1 MIVIPIS
8 PLYIQAANRL
18 KIKKGALEEDKSFR
32 ARTIYSICAL
42 MGYTSLF
49 DVVENDDGSEELVSI
64 VHVKRRIQ
72 NILNAYLELY
82 PDLTEHF
89 KDHRIKFEDF
99 IVDLMIKTSTIYHS
113 PYHVAKSMLNTAA
126 VGNIL
131 FQRGID
137 PEDIDYISGVGFY
150 SINNNDK
157 SSSLES
163 LKELY
168 GIENIDLETKLQQVI
183 SMAHWSALNEH
194 GPELEFLNLSPR
206 KGEKYWISY
215 LDKNVDMLLA
225 RTTDK
230 STREY
235 YLYKND
241 DKPAISKLAPWM
253 LKDGTVT
260 QLARAILKKN
270 GTLPPISYMYDGDVV
285 KVEIG
290 YMLPRNEEKMFLL
303 YTWPFVDKKIN
314 NPFFRIMSR
323 DIFLIFKELLSSQ
336 GYTFEEL
343 FDNNKQPKLK

>member
-1 MIVIPIS
+1 MIVIPTS

-18 KIKKGALEEDKSFR
+18 KIKKGALEEEKSFR

-72 NILNAYLELY
+72 NILNAHLELY

-89 KDHRIKFEDF
+89 KDHRIKFGDF

-113 PYHVAKSMLNTAA
+113 PYHVAKSMLKTAA

-137 PEDIDYISGVGFY
+137 PEDIDCISGVGFY
-150 SINNNDK
+150 SINHNGT
-157 SSSLES
+157 SSSLDS

-168 GIENIDLETKLQQVI
+168 GIENIDIDTKLKQVM
-183 SMAHWSALNEH
+183 SMAHWSVISEHEPDLEYLNI
-194 GPELEFLNLSPR
+194 SPC
-206 KGEKYWISY
+206 KGQKYWISHAY
-215 LDKNVDMLLA
+215 KNAEILLA
-225 RTTDK
+225 RTTDQ

-270 GTLPPISYMYDGDVV
+270 GTLPPISYEFDGDVV

-290 YMLPRNEEKMFLL
+290 YMLPNTEANMLML
-303 YTWPFVDKKIN
+303 YSWPSVPNRIN
-314 NPFFRIMSR
+314 NQFLRIMNK

-336 GYTFEEL
+336 GYTFDEL